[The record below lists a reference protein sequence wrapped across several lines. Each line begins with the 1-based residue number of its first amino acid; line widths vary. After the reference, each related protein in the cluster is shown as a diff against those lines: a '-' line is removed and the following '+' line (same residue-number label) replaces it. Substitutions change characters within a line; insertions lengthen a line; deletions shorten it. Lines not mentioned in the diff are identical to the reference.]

1 MKSNRQYCYA
11 KYCVSA
17 QKNHSGGTFS
27 AGSESPTYFIFSF
40 APKRL
45 FLLIRGKEKA
55 LNSAEIQG
63 FT

>member
-27 AGSESPTYFIFSF
+27 VGLESPTYFTFLV
-40 APKRL
+40 APKRF
-45 FLLIRGKEKA
+45 FLLTKGKEKT
-55 LNSAEIQG
+55 LNSTKIQG